1 MLLSLLGKPLESI
14 TEGAQGTVGGVFKS
28 IYTMILGA
36 LILKA
41 LVAIA
46 IVAVL
51 GSIIYWI
58 FKSNNNNHKHKK

>member
-14 TEGAQGTVGGVFKS
+14 SEGAQGTVGGVFKS

-46 IVAVL
+46 IVAAL
-51 GSIIYWI
+51 GGVIYWI
-58 FKSNNNNHKHKK
+58 FKGNNNHKRKK